1 MTDIH
6 NEVMKDIIKFAKDC
20 EFKHFNSPP
29 FLGPTELTEIKEIL
43 TTKGP
48 LEGGEML
55 DYYNRHNSKAAEH
68 FFGLYSDLITAYSVI
83 NELVKETKDD

>member
-6 NEVMKDIIKFAKDC
+6 DKIMKDIIKFAKDR
-20 EFKHFNSPP
+20 EFEHFNSPP
-29 FLGPTELTEIKEIL
+29 FLGSMELAEINEIL

-48 LEGGEML
+48 LEGNEML

-68 FFGLYSDLITAYSVI
+68 FFGLYIDLITAYSVI
-83 NELVKETKDD
+83 NELAKETKDD